1 MLSVRILGDGGW
13 QFVASGSL
21 AALLPPPPHLRS
33 LLEIYLCT
41 GYCALYIDWA
51 YVSLRD
57 CVAGLFEILSKTWKE
72 PIKVQ
77 WALILWAAQEGMIFY
92 MVKLRQ

>member
-13 QFVASGSL
+13 Q
-21 AALLPPPPHLRS
+21 LLQVGPWLPSSPPPTHLRS

-51 YVSLRD
+51 YVSLGTVSQVSVHLQ
-57 CVAGLFEILSKTWKE
+57 C
-72 PIKVQ
+72 
-77 WALILWAAQEGMIFY
+77 
-92 MVKLRQ
+92 

>member
-13 QFVASGSL
+13 Q
-21 AALLPPPPHLRS
+21 LLQVGPWLPSSPPPHLRS
-33 LLEIYLCT
+33 LLRIYLCT

-72 PIKVQ
+72 PIKIQ
-77 WALILWAAQEGMIFY
+77 WALILWATQEGMIFY